1 MNNPTITAEQKL
13 IIERVEYQLSNIK
26 DQDLL
31 YSSIRDLL
39 YNIPNNNDLGA
50 VIRELFS

>member
-1 MNNPTITAEQKL
+1 MNNPIITAEQKL

-31 YSSIRDLL
+31 YSSLRELL
-39 YNIPNNNDLGA
+39 YIIPNNNDLGV